1 MPNIPSKSLVTTPRG
16 AGLVHQDGLNNAQPY
31 NNEGYNTFD
40 RSNVRQLTQRFSDI
54 RPYNMQIPVD
64 GDVVRNRNVFDLST
78 YTMKSRL
85 LTRVRQHLSA
95 FTVRLSAILPNTW
108 ELVIKQPEHGEDIP
122 EDAFPYW
129 NFSAFLFD
137 IRDYLIS
144 ESSSLTGPLRIYFV
158 LAMSGIFGH
167 DSLLKN
173 LGYTFPIAD
182 AADDLYGQLVGILND
197 GSHSIVYEDSDANQY
212 ILSSSASLSALMD
225 LLERVWRGEFTIT
238 AVRKAG
244 SLDDLSDLDLSSF
257 ASAIYDKFN
266 VDNGIDRTVY
276 ITPVFA
282 YQQCCAQFY
291 TNSHIDD
298 IYTGKLWL
306 QNLLAGYPVDTFEMN
321 GVHYI
326 YDAASAHFFG
336 SNLFFSVSG
345 FTEDLFKTLSNIFAL
360 RDSLRVP
367 DYFAE
372 ARLRPLSPMDLNV
385 AVEDGAVS
393 VVDINQKLWYQR
405 LANAVN
411 RSNSEINQ
419 YLYNMTGIQ
428 RQNIEPQPNFVVSET
443 FDVHQQETENT
454 GAAQVD
460 EVDSVTSR
468 LSRTESKYMFEIM
481 TDEPETVVL
490 WLQSFSAQYTYPN
503 AIDRIFDA
511 QNRFDLFNSFLQHV
525 GDQGVYAHELDASI
539 PYGRNFGFQLR
550 YAQYK
555 NSLSFACG
563 GFSRGALDTWTLMWP
578 KYQDASA
585 GNTVVVSD
593 RLNSSFIRNHNGDFD
608 KFYNSLTGTDPASR
622 FHFICQFYN
631 ITANNS
637 KQQAYPTLI

>member
-1 MPNIPSKSLVTTPRG
+1 MTNIPSKSLVTTPRG

-95 FTVRLSAILPNTW
+95 FTVRLSAIMPNTW
-108 ELVIKQPEHGEDIP
+108 ELILKQPEHGEDIP
-122 EDAFPYW
+122 ADAFPYW
-129 NFSAFLFD
+129 NFSNLFRNLEQFSFD
-137 IRDYLIS
+137 DMS
-144 ESSSLTGPLRIYFV
+144 GGASTKVYFV
-158 LAMSGIFGH
+158 LAMSGMFGH

-173 LGYTFPIAD
+173 LGYSFPIAD
-182 AADDLYGQLVGILND
+182 AVDDLYGQLVGILND
-197 GSHSIVYEDSDANQY
+197 GRHSITYLDSDSNMYVLA
-212 ILSSSASLSALMD
+212 SSASLSALMD
-225 LLERVWRGEFTIT
+225 LLERVWRGEFTISS
-238 AVRKAG
+238 VRKDGA
-244 SLDDLSDLDLSSF
+244 LDDLPELNPTSL
-257 ASAIYDKFN
+257 ASAISDLLTN
-266 VDNGIDRTVY
+266 DSGVDRTVY

-282 YQQCCAQFY
+282 YQMCCAQFY

-306 QNLLAGYPVDTFEMN
+306 QNLLASYSVDTFEVN
-321 GVHYI
+321 GVHHI
-326 YDAASAHFFG
+326 YDAASAYFF
-336 SNLFFSVSG
+336 NQYLNFSAID
-345 FTEDLFKTLSNIFAL
+345 FTEDTFKTLSNIFAL
-360 RDSLRVP
+360 RDSLRAP

-372 ARLRPLSPMDLNV
+372 ARLRPLSPMDLSV

-393 VVDINQKLWYQR
+393 VVNINEKMWYQR

-428 RQNIEPQPNFVVSET
+428 RQNIDPQPNFVVSET

-460 EVDSVTSR
+460 DADSVTSR

-555 NSLSFACG
+555 NSLSIACG
-563 GFSRGALDTWTLMWP
+563 GFSRGALDTWALMWP
-578 KYQDASA
+578 KYQNLSA

-637 KQQAYPTLI
+637 KQQAYPTLL

>member
-95 FTVRLSAILPNTW
+95 FTVRLSAIMPNTW
-108 ELVIKQPEHGEDIP
+108 ELILKQPEHGEDIP
-122 EDAFPYW
+122 DDAFPYW
-129 NFSAFLFD
+129 NFSALLSTFAADSFEDEL
-137 IRDYLIS
+137 S
-144 ESSSLTGPLRIYFV
+144 GPLKVYWI
-158 LAMSGIFGH
+158 LMLSGIFGH

-173 LGYTFPIAD
+173 LGYSFPIAD
-182 AADDLYGQLVGILND
+182 AVDDLYSQLVALLND
-197 GSHSIVYEDSDANQY
+197 GSHSIVYLDSDENQY
-212 ILSSSASLSALMD
+212 ILSSGASLSALMD
-225 LLERVWRGEFTIT
+225 LLERVWRGEFTIS
-238 AVRKAG
+238 AIRKAG
-244 SLDDLSDLDLSSF
+244 SVDDLNELSDTDFRNAVDAMLSK
-257 ASAIYDKFN
+257 DGG
-266 VDNGIDRTVY
+266 VLRTVY

-306 QNLLAGYPVDTFEMN
+306 QNLLAGYDVDTFTVN
-321 GVHYI
+321 GVHYV
-326 YDAASAHFFG
+326 YDAASAHFFN
-336 SNLFFSVSG
+336 SNFQVGVLAFSEIFFKSM
-345 FTEDLFKTLSNIFAL
+345 SNIFAL

-385 AVEDGAVS
+385 AVVDGAVS

-428 RQNIEPQPNFVVSET
+428 RQNIDPQPNFVVSET

-555 NSLSFACG
+555 NSLSIACG
-563 GFSRGALDTWTLMWP
+563 GFSRGALDTWALMWP